1 MTMPRVR
8 IVTDSAARFPTTD
21 FAAREPITVAPL
33 TIRCAGLSLEDDPN
47 IDVDRL
53 RALFEDGDPPP
64 VAEPPS
70 VELMT
75 SIYERLQ
82 KETDQILSIHTSACL
97 TGTVANARAASQ
109 QFLGRCN
116 IQVIDSQTIS
126 FGLGLLV
133 QAGIEA
139 AARDEDFDDIIRVV
153 RGMIP
158 RLYTVFFLDDMV
170 YLERNKLISRSQSVL
185 GNMLGVIPFLTM
197 EDGKIVPMEKVRSRS
212 RALEK
217 LVEFVS
223 EFSTVDSLALLQGR
237 SEPTEETALIA
248 ERLQAIHPHTPIILG
263 SYSPSLATFIGP
275 DSLGVVVL
283 EAEEEVP

>member
-1 MTMPRVR
+1 MPRVR
-8 IVTDSAARFPTTD
+8 IVTDSAVRFPSTDYTT
-21 FAAREPITVAPL
+21 REPIVIAPL
-33 TIRCAGLSLEDDPN
+33 TIRCAGLTLEDDPN
-47 IDVDRL
+47 TDVERL

-70 VELMT
+70 VELLT
-75 SIYERLQ
+75 DIYDRLQ
-82 KETDQILSIHTSACL
+82 RETDQILSIHTSACL
-97 TGTVANARAASQ
+97 TGAVANARVASQ

-126 FGLGLLV
+126 LGLGLLV
-133 QAGIEA
+133 QAGVEA
-139 AARDEDFDDIIRVV
+139 AARDADFDEIIRIV

-158 RLYTVFFLDDMV
+158 RLYSVFFLDDMV
-170 YLERNKLISRSQSVL
+170 YLERNKLVSRSQAVL

-197 EDGKIVPMEKVRSRS
+197 EEGKIVPMEKVRSRS

-223 EFSTVDSLALLQGR
+223 EFSTVESLALLQGR

-248 ERLQAIHPHTPIILG
+248 ERLQAIHPLTPITLG

>member
-1 MTMPRVR
+1 MPHVR
-8 IVTDSAARFPTTD
+8 IVTDSAVRFATSDYT
-21 FAAREPITVAPL
+21 AREPITIAPL
-33 TIRCAGLSLEDDPN
+33 TIRCAGLTLEDDPN
-47 IDVDRL
+47 ADIERM

-70 VELMT
+70 VELLT
-75 SIYERLQ
+75 SIYDRLQ
-82 KETDQILSIHTSACL
+82 RETDQILSIHTSANL
-97 TGTVANARAASQ
+97 SGTVANARAASQ

-126 FGLGLLV
+126 LGLGLLV
-133 QAGIEA
+133 QAGMQA
-139 AARDEDFDDIIRVV
+139 AARDEDFDDIIRIV

-158 RLYTVFFLDDMV
+158 RLYSVFFLDDMV
-170 YLERNKLISRSQSVL
+170 YLERNGLVSRSQAVL

-197 EDGKIVPMEKVRSRS
+197 EEGKIVPMEKVRSRS

-223 EFSTVDSLALLQGR
+223 EFSNVESLALLQGR

-248 ERLQAIHPHTPIILG
+248 ERLQAIHPLTPITLG

-283 EAEEEVP
+283 EAEEEIP

>member
-1 MTMPRVR
+1 
-8 IVTDSAARFPTTD
+8 
-21 FAAREPITVAPL
+21 
-33 TIRCAGLSLEDDPN
+33 
-47 IDVDRL
+47 
-53 RALFEDGDPPP
+53 
-64 VAEPPS
+64 
-70 VELMT
+70 
-75 SIYERLQ
+75 
-82 KETDQILSIHTSACL
+82 
-97 TGTVANARAASQ
+97 VANARAASQ

-139 AARDEDFDDIIRVV
+139 AARDEEFDDIIRVV

-170 YLERNKLISRSQSVL
+170 YLERNKLVSRSQAVL

-197 EDGKIVPMEKVRSRS
+197 EEGKIVPMEKVRSRS

-237 SEPTEETALIA
+237 AEPTEETALIA